1 MTDQRAVPR
10 AIIKLMSG
18 VVYRELDAD
27 TWQTLQ
33 RSPGP
38 IRDHFATIGVDV
50 VLDAT
55 EGYAYL
61 ASLPDPDDAEPLPR
75 LMHRRQLSY
84 PLSVLLVLLR
94 KRLLEFETAGD
105 AGRLVVTGEEIREML
120 RVFQAESANEAR
132 LADQSDA
139 LIKKAV
145 DLGFLAAVRGE
156 RDHVEVRRILKAYV
170 DAQTLGDFAAKLDE
184 YAAGRAGGVSDD

>member
-18 VVYRELDAD
+18 VVYRESDAD

-33 RSPGP
+33 RSLGP

-50 VLDAT
+50 VLDAA

-61 ASLPDPDDAEPLPR
+61 VSLPDPDDAEPLPR

-84 PLSVLLVLLR
+84 PLSILLVLLR
-94 KRLLEFETAGD
+94 KRLLEFETVGD
-105 AGRLVVTGEEIREML
+105 AGRLVVTGDEIGEML
-120 RVFQAESANEAR
+120 RVFQTESANEAR

-139 LIKKAV
+139 LIRKAV
-145 DLGFLAAVRGE
+145 DLGFLTAVRGE
-156 RDHVEVRRILKAYV
+156 RDHFEVRRILKAYV
-170 DAQTLGDFAAKLDE
+170 DAQTLGDFAAKLTE
-184 YAAGRAGGVSDD
+184 YAAGRAGGVHDD